1 MKWQKTQNNHF
12 NNEGAKEYNGAKVDF
27 STNSTRTPGQQHA
40 KEKNISRHRPY
51 TLQKI
56 NLIWITTCM

>member
-27 STNSTRTPGQQHA
+27 STNSARTPGQQHA
-40 KEKNISRHRPY
+40 KEKKYI
-51 TLQKI
+51 
-56 NLIWITTCM
+56 